1 MGLSR
6 QPLCPGLPSP
16 EVLRPWF
23 SPTRFRLGLAS
34 AALSIALASC
44 SLVED
49 LDPLQSGDG
58 GAGTT
63 SSTSVTSSTTT
74 STTSSGG
81 GDSEGGGGG
90 GAPDPC
96 VPVTGRLVDC
106 GLLARYFLDEA
117 ASGTRPVAALDAAP
131 DPLHLPIN
139 YAGGL
144 AYAELVG
151 HRGLSFPTAA
161 QSGGAFSA
169 AAGTKLFGLNG
180 STSGTVEAVLDY
192 EEVTYLGTRVV
203 HLGSDSAASFSLASA
218 FDWAMGEPT
227 IDQPTEVQIRAMFA
241 PGAVTAHYDLALF
254 ELGRVVLHGVIDTTQ
269 PEVDER
275 MRLYLN
281 GVQIPV
287 REYSDDLSPEQA
299 ASFTLSAQDSIGLGN
314 RAIGERSPQGILY
327 YGAYYAHPLDE
338 AQINHNVAQLLAD
351 DDAP

>member
-1 MGLSR
+1 MRASSFSS
-6 QPLCPGLPSP
+6 CPG
-16 EVLRPWF
+16 
-23 SPTRFRLGLAS
+23 RLGLAS
-34 AALSIALASC
+34 AGLALVLCGC

-49 LDPLQSGDG
+49 LDPLHSGGG

-63 SSTSVTSSTTT
+63 SGT
-74 STTSSGG
+74 STTSSTTSAGSGG
-81 GDSEGGGGG
+81 GEAGGGG

-96 VPVTGRLVDC
+96 VPTAGRLVDC

-117 ASGTRPVAALDAAP
+117 ASGTRPAAALDAAP
-131 DPLHLPIN
+131 NPLHLPID

-144 AYAELVG
+144 AYAEHVG
-151 HRGLSFPTAA
+151 QRGLSFPTAA

-180 STSGTVEAVLDY
+180 STGGTVEAVLDY
-192 EEVTYLGTRVV
+192 EEVTYLGTRIV
-203 HLGSDSAASFSLASA
+203 HLGRDTAASFSLASA

-254 ELGRVVLHGVIDTTQ
+254 ELGRVVLHGVIDTTR
-269 PEVDER
+269 PEVDQR

-287 REYSDDLSPEQA
+287 REYSDDLSPDQGV
-299 ASFTLSAQDSIGLGN
+299 SFTLSAQDSIGLGN
-314 RAIGERSPQGILY
+314 RAIGERSPRGTLY
-327 YGAYYAHPLDE
+327 YGAYYAHPLDQ
-338 AQINHNVAQLLAD
+338 AQITHNVAQLLAD